1 MTLIRYL
8 DWSDGQDRFLDVKQV
23 LRRVFSWLLI
33 QEDGDVQA
41 ALQLLE
47 MLGERHG
54 LFREGYGI
62 GEFRRDLERDRIVSG
77 TPGEQHLTP
86 RGERFIRS
94 DSLDQIFGGLKTA
107 PGGDH
112 AIPHAG
118 ESGDPLSETRPYA
131 FGDDIHDIDYSRSM
145 QNSMRRTPGAGF
157 TLREDDL
164 EVRERERFV
173 SAATVLMLDISHSMI
188 LYGEDRIT
196 PAKRVALALV
206 ELIRTRYPK
215 DALHLVLFGDD
226 AREVPLR
233 ELPYA
238 GVGPYHTNT
247 QAGLRL
253 ARHILMRK
261 KHSNRQIFMITD
273 GKPTA
278 LWERNELYLNPFGL
292 DPKIIRKTLNEAAEC
307 RRYGIPITTFML
319 ARDPLLVDFVK
330 QLTETNRGRA
340 YFSSLNDLEQKVFVD
355 FIRNRT
361 RRVR

>member
-1 MTLIRYL
+1 MTRIRYL
-8 DWSDGQDRFLDVKQV
+8 DWRDGQRRFLDRKRA
-23 LRRVFSWLLI
+23 LRRIFSWLLI
-33 QEDGDVQA
+33 AEDGDVER
-41 ALQLLE
+41 ALERLE
-47 MLGERHG
+47 EIGRRHG
-54 LFREGYGI
+54 LFDGEYGPDD
-62 GEFRRDLERDRIVSG
+62 FRRELERERMIAGPEGRRS
-77 TPGEQHLTP
+77 LTP
-86 RGERFIRS
+86 RGERFIRA
-94 DSLDQIFGGLKTA
+94 DSLDQIFGSLGRA

-112 AIPHAG
+112 AIPLAG
-118 ESGDPLSETRPYA
+118 EPGEALPETRPYA
-131 FGDDIHDIDYSRSM
+131 FGDDVHDIDVRRSL
-145 QNSMRRTPGAGF
+145 QNALRRDPSGSF
-157 TLREDDL
+157 RLREEDL
-164 EVRERERFV
+164 EVQERERFV

-226 AREVPLR
+226 AREVPIR

-247 QAGLRL
+247 CAGLRL
-253 ARHILMRK
+253 ARNILLRK

-278 LWERNELYLNPFGL
+278 LEEKGELYLNPFGL
-292 DPKIIRKTLNEAAEC
+292 DRKIVRRTLSEAAEC

-330 QLTETNRGRA
+330 QLTETNQGRA
-340 YFSSLNDLEQKVFVD
+340 YYSSLRDLEQKVFVD
-355 FIRNRT
+355 FIRNRS